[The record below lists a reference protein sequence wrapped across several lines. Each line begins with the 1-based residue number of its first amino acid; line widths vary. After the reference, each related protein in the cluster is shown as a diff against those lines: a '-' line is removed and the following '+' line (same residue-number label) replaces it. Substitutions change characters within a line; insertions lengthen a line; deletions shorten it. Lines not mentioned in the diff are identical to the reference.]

1 MQQRHPKLAQA
12 IALARSGRLA
22 EGIALL
28 ERLAETGEPEAL
40 FLLAEIVWVGGPLPQ
55 DFARARDLFRRGS
68 EAGHPKA
75 RMAYTNLLA
84 GGIAGERDWPA
95 ALARLRDEA
104 RADRA
109 RALVLARI
117 QAMDLDENGDPAALP
132 PPDRLSDAPAVALFH
147 GAFTAEECAFLLG
160 IADPAWKPCLV
171 SDGKG
176 GYVQDPIRTSEGS
189 TTHWLIEDPAIHA
202 LNRRLAALSGTTP
215 EQGEAL
221 QLLRYRPGQQY
232 HPHVDWDSGDYG
244 RIKTALVYLNDDY
257 EGGETLFVK
266 TGLKV
271 RGRTGDVLVFT
282 SIGPDGGLD
291 SLSEHAGLPVESG
304 VKYLASRW
312 IHAQGYTAWR
322 RGVARQA

>member
-1 MQQRHPKLAQA
+1 MQQQRHPMLAQA
-12 IALARSGRLA
+12 VTLARSGRVA
-22 EGIALL
+22 EGMVLL
-28 ERLAETGEPEAL
+28 ERLAEEGEPEAL
-40 FLLAEIVWVGGPLPQ
+40 FLLAEATWVGGPVKQ
-55 DFARARDLFRRGS
+55 DFARARALFRRGS
-68 EAGHPKA
+68 EAGNGRAHI
-75 RMAYTNLLA
+75 AYTNLLA
-84 GGIAGERDWPA
+84 SGIAGKRDWPA

-104 RADRA
+104 REDPG

-117 QAMDLDENGDPAALP
+117 EAMDLDECGDPAALT
-132 PPDRLSDAPAVALFH
+132 PPDRLSDAPAVALFA

-171 SDGKG
+171 TDGRG
-176 GYVQDPIRTSEGS
+176 GFVQDSIRTAEGS
-189 TTHWLIEDPAIHA
+189 TTHWLIEDPAVHA

-215 EQGEAL
+215 EQGETL

-232 HPHVDWDSGDYG
+232 HPHVDWDRGDNG
-244 RIKTALVYLNDDY
+244 RIKTALVYLNEDY

-271 RGRTGDVLVFT
+271 KGRTGDVLVFT

-291 SLSEHAGLPVESG
+291 PLSEHAGLPVETG

-312 IHAQGYTAWR
+312 IHARRFTAEPR
-322 RGVARQA
+322 LRGG